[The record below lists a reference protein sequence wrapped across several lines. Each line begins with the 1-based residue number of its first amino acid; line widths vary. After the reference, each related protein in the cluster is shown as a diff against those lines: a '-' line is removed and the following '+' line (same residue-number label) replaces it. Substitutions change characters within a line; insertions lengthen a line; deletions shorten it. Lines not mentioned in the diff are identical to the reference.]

1 MISSNINTCARNSVL
16 YTHDTAMHVK
26 AGALDM
32 EIDLLNKKILQLLQK
47 DGRITYKDITKEMDR
62 AESTV
67 RERIG
72 FMEDQKIIEGY
83 TAIINKPRVGLN
95 RSAIIYA
102 RVPVASLDEI
112 SNNLKTVN
120 GVLQIYRTSGDKNL
134 AFFMAA
140 TDDDELNRTI
150 KNKVTP
156 LGVNDL
162 EVSIIMEAV
171 REIAEVNIL
180 SVEEK
185 TEMDEK
191 KKQREVSRT
200 QKFVKG
206 EKKLGSALEN
216 SYENFKIQV

>member
-1 MISSNINTCARNSVL
+1 MSS
-16 YTHDTAMHVK
+16 
-26 AGALDM
+26 AGASDM

-102 RVPVASLDEI
+102 KVPISSFDEI
-112 SNNLKTVN
+112 ANNLKSVN

-140 TDDDELNRTI
+140 TDDEELSRTI
-150 KNKVTP
+150 KNKVNP
-156 LGVNDL
+156 LGVQDL
-162 EVSIIMEAV
+162 EVSVILEAV

-185 TEMDEK
+185 TDMDDK
-191 KKQREVSRT
+191 KKQKELSRV
-200 QKFVKG
+200 QKPVKG
-206 EKKLGSALEN
+206 ERKLGSALEN

>member
-1 MISSNINTCARNSVL
+1 M
-16 YTHDTAMHVK
+16 
-26 AGALDM
+26 AGDLDM

-95 RSAIIYA
+95 RSAILYA
-102 RVPVASLDEI
+102 RVPISSFDEI
-112 SNNLKTVN
+112 TNNLKAVN

-140 TDDDELNRTI
+140 VDDEELNRTI

-156 LGVNDL
+156 LGVNDI
-162 EVSIIMEAV
+162 EVSIILEAV

-185 TEMDEK
+185 SDIDDR
-191 KKQREVSRT
+191 KKQREISRT
-200 QKFVKG
+200 HKAVRG

>member
-1 MISSNINTCARNSVL
+1 
-16 YTHDTAMHVK
+16 
-26 AGALDM
+26 M
-32 EIDLLNKKILQLLQK
+32 EIDQLNKKILQLLQK

-95 RSAIIYA
+95 RSAIIYS
-102 RVPVASLDEI
+102 RVPISSFDEI
-112 SNNLKTVN
+112 ANNLKAVN

-134 AFFMAA
+134 AFFMSA
-140 TDDDELNRTI
+140 TDDEELNRTI

-156 LGVNDL
+156 LGVTDI
-162 EVSIIMEAV
+162 EVSIILEAV

-185 TEMDEK
+185 AEMDEK
-191 KKQREVSRT
+191 KKQRELSHAPKT
-200 QKFVKG
+200 VKG
-206 EKKLGSALEN
+206 EKKLGTALEN

>member
-1 MISSNINTCARNSVL
+1 
-16 YTHDTAMHVK
+16 
-26 AGALDM
+26 M
-32 EIDLLNKKILQLLQK
+32 EIDQLNKKILQLLQK

-72 FMEDQKIIEGY
+72 FMEDQNIIEGY

-102 RVPVASLDEI
+102 RVPISNFDEI
-112 SNNLKTVN
+112 ANNLKTVN

-140 TDDDELNRTI
+140 TDDEELNRTI

-156 LGVNDL
+156 LGVADI
-162 EVSIIMEAV
+162 EVSIILEAV

-185 TEMDEK
+185 AEMDEK
-191 KKQREVSRT
+191 KKQRELSHT
-200 QKFVKG
+200 QKATKG
-206 EKKLGSALEN
+206 EKKLGTALEN
-216 SYENFKIQV
+216 SYGNFKIQV

>member
-1 MISSNINTCARNSVL
+1 
-16 YTHDTAMHVK
+16 
-26 AGALDM
+26 M

-102 RVPVASLDEI
+102 KVPIANFDEI
-112 SNNLKTVN
+112 ANNLKAVN

-140 TDDDELNRTI
+140 TDDDELSRTI
-150 KNKVTP
+150 KNKINP
-156 LGVNDL
+156 LGVQDI
-162 EVSIIMEAV
+162 EVSVIMEAV

-185 TEMDEK
+185 NDMDEK
-191 KKQREVSRT
+191 KKQKELSRT
-200 QKFVKG
+200 QKPVKG
-206 EKKLGSALEN
+206 ERKLGSALEN

>member
-1 MISSNINTCARNSVL
+1 
-16 YTHDTAMHVK
+16 
-26 AGALDM
+26 M
-32 EIDLLNKKILQLLQK
+32 EIDQLNKKILQLLQK

-95 RSAIIYA
+95 RSAIIYS
-102 RVPVASLDEI
+102 RVPISSFDEI
-112 SNNLKTVN
+112 ANNLKTVN
-120 GVLQIYRTSGDKNL
+120 GVLQIYRTSGDKN
-134 AFFMAA
+134 
-140 TDDDELNRTI
+140 
-150 KNKVTP
+150 KVTP
-156 LGVNDL
+156 LGVTDI
-162 EVSIIMEAV
+162 EVSIILEAV

-191 KKQREVSRT
+191 KKQRELSHAP
-200 QKFVKG
+200 KAAKG
-206 EKKLGSALEN
+206 EKKLGTALEN

>member
-1 MISSNINTCARNSVL
+1 
-16 YTHDTAMHVK
+16 
-26 AGALDM
+26 M
-32 EIDLLNKKILQLLQK
+32 EIDQLNKKILQLLQK

-102 RVPVASLDEI
+102 RVPVSNFDEI
-112 SNNLKTVN
+112 ANNLKTVN

-140 TDDDELNRTI
+140 TDDEELNRTI

-156 LGVNDL
+156 LGVTDI

-185 TEMDEK
+185 AEMDEK
-191 KKQREVSRT
+191 KKQRELSHAP
-200 QKFVKG
+200 QKTGKG
-206 EKKLGSALEN
+206 EKKLGTALES
-216 SYENFKIQV
+216 SYGNFKIQV

>member
-1 MISSNINTCARNSVL
+1 
-16 YTHDTAMHVK
+16 
-26 AGALDM
+26 M

-72 FMEDQKIIEGY
+72 FMEDQKIVEGY

-102 RVPVASLDEI
+102 RVHVSNFDEI
-112 SNNLKTVN
+112 ANNLKAVN

-140 TDDDELNRTI
+140 TDDEELNRTI

-156 LGVNDL
+156 LGVIDI
-162 EVSIIMEAV
+162 EVSIILEAV

-185 TEMDEK
+185 AEMDDK
-191 KKQREVSRT
+191 KKQRELSRT
-200 QKFVKG
+200 QKAVKG
-206 EKKLGSALEN
+206 EKKLGAALEN
-216 SYENFKIQV
+216 SYENFKIRV

>member
-1 MISSNINTCARNSVL
+1 
-16 YTHDTAMHVK
+16 
-26 AGALDM
+26 M

-102 RVPVASLDEI
+102 KVPISSFDEI
-112 SNNLKTVN
+112 ANNLKAVN

-150 KNKVTP
+150 KNKINP
-156 LGVNDL
+156 LGVQDI
-162 EVSIIMEAV
+162 EVSVIMEAV

-191 KKQREVSRT
+191 KRQRELIRA
-200 QKFVKG
+200 QKPQKG

-216 SYENFKIQV
+216 SYEIFVET

>member
-1 MISSNINTCARNSVL
+1 
-16 YTHDTAMHVK
+16 
-26 AGALDM
+26 M

-102 RVPVASLDEI
+102 KVPIANFDEI
-112 SNNLKTVN
+112 ANNLKAVN

-140 TDDDELNRTI
+140 VDDDELNRTI
-150 KNKVTP
+150 KNKVNP
-156 LGVNDL
+156 LGVQDI
-162 EVSIIMEAV
+162 EVSVIMEAV

-191 KKQREVSRT
+191 KKQKELSRT
-200 QKFVKG
+200 QKPLKG

>member
-1 MISSNINTCARNSVL
+1 
-16 YTHDTAMHVK
+16 
-26 AGALDM
+26 M

-102 RVPVASLDEI
+102 RVPISNFEEI
-112 SNNLKTVN
+112 ANNLKAVN

-140 TDDDELNRTI
+140 VDDEELNRTI

-156 LGVNDL
+156 LGVIDL
-162 EVSIIMEAV
+162 EVSIILEAV

-191 KKQREVSRT
+191 KRQREVSRT
-200 QKFVKG
+200 QKAVKG

>member
-1 MISSNINTCARNSVL
+1 
-16 YTHDTAMHVK
+16 
-26 AGALDM
+26 M

-72 FMEDQKIIEGY
+72 FMEEQKIIEGY

-102 RVPVASLDEI
+102 RVPTSSFDEVT
-112 SNNLKTVN
+112 NNLKAVN

-140 TDDDELNRTI
+140 TDDEEMNRTI
-150 KNKVTP
+150 KNKIAP
-156 LGVNDL
+156 LGVTDI
-162 EVSIIMEAV
+162 EVSIILEAV

-185 TEMDEK
+185 AEMEEK
-191 KKQREVSRT
+191 KKQKEMARAH
-200 QKFVKG
+200 KPVKD
-206 EKKLGSALEN
+206 EKKLGAALEI
-216 SYENFKIQV
+216 SYENFKAQV

>member
-1 MISSNINTCARNSVL
+1 
-16 YTHDTAMHVK
+16 
-26 AGALDM
+26 M

-95 RSAIIYA
+95 RSAILYA
-102 RVPVASLDEI
+102 RVPISSFEEI
-112 SNNLKTVN
+112 ANNLKAVN

-140 TDDDELNRTI
+140 TDDEELNRTI

-156 LGVNDL
+156 LGVTDI
-162 EVSIIMEAV
+162 EVSIILEAV

-185 TEMDEK
+185 NEMDEK
-191 KKQREVSRT
+191 KRQREVSRT
-200 QKFVKG
+200 QKAVKG
-206 EKKLGSALEN
+206 ERKLGSALEN
-216 SYENFKIQV
+216 ALENFRVQV

>member
-1 MISSNINTCARNSVL
+1 M
-16 YTHDTAMHVK
+16 

-102 RVPVASLDEI
+102 KVPISSFDEI
-112 SNNLKTVN
+112 ANNLKAVN

-150 KNKVTP
+150 KNKINP
-156 LGVNDL
+156 LGVQDI
-162 EVSIIMEAV
+162 EVSVIMEAV

-191 KKQREVSRT
+191 KRQRELIRA
-200 QKFVKG
+200 QKPQKG

-216 SYENFKIQV
+216 SYEIFVET

>member
-1 MISSNINTCARNSVL
+1 
-16 YTHDTAMHVK
+16 
-26 AGALDM
+26 M

-95 RSAIIYA
+95 RSAILYA
-102 RVPVASLDEI
+102 RVPISSFEEI
-112 SNNLKTVN
+112 ANNLKAVN

-140 TDDDELNRTI
+140 TDDEELNRTI

-156 LGVNDL
+156 LGVTDI
-162 EVSIIMEAV
+162 EVSIILEAV

-185 TEMDEK
+185 NEMDEK
-191 KKQREVSRT
+191 KRQREVSRT
-200 QKFVKG
+200 QKAVKG
-206 EKKLGSALEN
+206 EKKIGTALEN
-216 SYENFKIQV
+216 ALENFRVQV

>member
-1 MISSNINTCARNSVL
+1 M
-16 YTHDTAMHVK
+16 
-26 AGALDM
+26 DM

-102 RVPVASLDEI
+102 KVPISNFDEI
-112 SNNLKTVN
+112 ANNLKNVN

-140 TDDDELNRTI
+140 TDDEELNRTI
-150 KNKVTP
+150 KNKVSP
-156 LGVNDL
+156 LGVQDL
-162 EVSIIMEAV
+162 EVSVIMEAV

-185 TEMDEK
+185 TVMDDK
-191 KKQREVSRT
+191 KKQKELSRT
-200 QKFVKG
+200 QKPVKG

-216 SYENFKIQV
+216 SFENFRIQV

>member
-1 MISSNINTCARNSVL
+1 M
-16 YTHDTAMHVK
+16 

-102 RVPVASLDEI
+102 KVPISSFDEI
-112 SNNLKTVN
+112 ANNLKAVN

-134 AFFMAA
+134 AFFMTAI
-140 TDDDELNRTI
+140 DDDELNRTI
-150 KNKVTP
+150 KNKINP
-156 LGVNDL
+156 LGVQDI
-162 EVSIIMEAV
+162 EVSVIMEAV

-185 TEMDEK
+185 TDMDEK
-191 KKQREVSRT
+191 KRQRELMRN
-200 QKFVKG
+200 QKPQNG
-206 EKKLGSALEN
+206 GKKLGSALGN
-216 SYENFKIQV
+216 SYEIFIET

>member
-1 MISSNINTCARNSVL
+1 
-16 YTHDTAMHVK
+16 
-26 AGALDM
+26 M

-102 RVPVASLDEI
+102 RVPISSFEEI
-112 SNNLKTVN
+112 ANNLKAVN

-140 TDDDELNRTI
+140 TDDEELNRTI

-156 LGVNDL
+156 LGVADI

-185 TEMDEK
+185 NEMDEK
-191 KKQREVSRT
+191 KRQREVSRS
-200 QKFVKG
+200 QKAVKG
-206 EKKLGSALEN
+206 DGKIGSALEN
-216 SYENFKIQV
+216 ALENFRVQV

>member
-1 MISSNINTCARNSVL
+1 M
-16 YTHDTAMHVK
+16 
-26 AGALDM
+26 AGDLDM
-32 EIDLLNKKILQLLQK
+32 EIDLLNKKILELLQK

-95 RSAIIYA
+95 RSAILYA
-102 RVPVASLDEI
+102 RVPISSFDEI
-112 SNNLKTVN
+112 TNNLKAVN

-140 TDDDELNRTI
+140 VDDEELNRTI

-156 LGVNDL
+156 LGVNDI
-162 EVSIIMEAV
+162 EVSIILEAV

-185 TEMDEK
+185 SDIDDR
-191 KKQREVSRT
+191 KKQREISRT
-200 QKFVKG
+200 QKAVRG

>member
-1 MISSNINTCARNSVL
+1 
-16 YTHDTAMHVK
+16 
-26 AGALDM
+26 M

-102 RVPVASLDEI
+102 RVPISNFDEI
-112 SNNLKTVN
+112 ANNLKTVN

-140 TDDDELNRTI
+140 TDDEELNRTI

-156 LGVNDL
+156 LGVADI
-162 EVSIIMEAV
+162 EVSIILEAV

-191 KKQREVSRT
+191 KKQHELSRT
-200 QKFVKG
+200 QKAVKG

>member
-1 MISSNINTCARNSVL
+1 
-16 YTHDTAMHVK
+16 
-26 AGALDM
+26 M
-32 EIDLLNKKILQLLQK
+32 EIDQLNKKILQLLQK

-102 RVPVASLDEI
+102 RVPVSNFDEI
-112 SNNLKTVN
+112 ANNLKAVN

-140 TDDDELNRTI
+140 IDDEELNRTI

-156 LGVNDL
+156 LGVSDI
-162 EVSIIMEAV
+162 EVSIILEAV

-185 TEMDEK
+185 AELDEK
-191 KKQREVSRT
+191 KKQREISHA
-200 QKFVKG
+200 QKTARG
-206 EKKLGSALEN
+206 EKKLGTALES
-216 SYENFKIQV
+216 SYENFTIQV

>member
-1 MISSNINTCARNSVL
+1 
-16 YTHDTAMHVK
+16 
-26 AGALDM
+26 M

-95 RSAIIYA
+95 RSAILYA
-102 RVPVASLDEI
+102 RVPISSFEEI
-112 SNNLKTVN
+112 ANNLKAVN

-140 TDDDELNRTI
+140 TDDEELNRTI

-156 LGVNDL
+156 LGVTDI
-162 EVSIIMEAV
+162 EVSIILEAV

-185 TEMDEK
+185 NEMDEK
-191 KKQREVSRT
+191 KRQREVSRT
-200 QKFVKG
+200 QRAVKG
-206 EKKLGSALEN
+206 DKKLGSALEN
-216 SYENFKIQV
+216 ALENFKIQV

>member
-1 MISSNINTCARNSVL
+1 
-16 YTHDTAMHVK
+16 
-26 AGALDM
+26 M

-72 FMEDQKIIEGY
+72 FMEEQKIIEGY

-102 RVPVASLDEI
+102 RVPTSSFDEVT
-112 SNNLKTVN
+112 NNLKAVN

-140 TDDDELNRTI
+140 TDDEEMNRTI
-150 KNKVTP
+150 KNKIAP
-156 LGVNDL
+156 LGVTDI
-162 EVSIIMEAV
+162 EVSIILEAV

-185 TEMDEK
+185 AEMEEK
-191 KKQREVSRT
+191 KKQKEMARAH
-200 QKFVKG
+200 KPVKG
-206 EKKLGSALEN
+206 EKKLGAALES
-216 SYENFKIQV
+216 SYENFKVQV

>member
-1 MISSNINTCARNSVL
+1 
-16 YTHDTAMHVK
+16 
-26 AGALDM
+26 M

-102 RVPVASLDEI
+102 RVPISSFEEI
-112 SNNLKTVN
+112 TNNLKAVN
-120 GVLQIYRTSGDKNL
+120 GVLQIYRTSGEKNL

-156 LGVNDL
+156 LGVADI

-185 TEMDEK
+185 NEMDEK
-191 KKQREVSRT
+191 KRQREVSRT
-200 QKFVKG
+200 QRAVKG
-206 EKKLGSALEN
+206 RKLGNALEN
-216 SYENFKIQV
+216 ALENFRVQV

>member
-1 MISSNINTCARNSVL
+1 
-16 YTHDTAMHVK
+16 
-26 AGALDM
+26 
-32 EIDLLNKKILQLLQK
+32 
-47 DGRITYKDITKEMDR
+47 
-62 AESTV
+62 
-67 RERIG
+67 
-72 FMEDQKIIEGY
+72 MEDQKIIEGY

-102 RVPVASLDEI
+102 KVPIANFDEI
-112 SNNLKTVN
+112 ANNLKAVN

-140 TDDDELNRTI
+140 VDDDELNRTI
-150 KNKVTP
+150 KNKVNP
-156 LGVNDL
+156 LGVQDL
-162 EVSIIMEAV
+162 EVSVIMEAV

-191 KKQREVSRT
+191 KKQKEISRT
-200 QKFVKG
+200 QKPLKG

>member
-1 MISSNINTCARNSVL
+1 
-16 YTHDTAMHVK
+16 
-26 AGALDM
+26 M
-32 EIDLLNKKILQLLQK
+32 EIDILNKKILQLLQK

-102 RVPVASLDEI
+102 KVPIASFDEI
-112 SNNLKTVN
+112 ANNLKAVN

-140 TDDDELNRTI
+140 VDDDELNRTI
-150 KNKVTP
+150 KNKVNP
-156 LGVNDL
+156 LGVQDI
-162 EVSIIMEAV
+162 EVSVIMEAV

-191 KKQREVSRT
+191 KKQKELSRT
-200 QKFVKG
+200 QKPLKG

>member
-1 MISSNINTCARNSVL
+1 
-16 YTHDTAMHVK
+16 
-26 AGALDM
+26 M

-102 RVPVASLDEI
+102 RVPISSFEEI
-112 SNNLKTVN
+112 ANNLKAVN

-140 TDDDELNRTI
+140 TDDEELNRTI

-156 LGVNDL
+156 LGVTDI

-185 TEMDEK
+185 NEMDEK
-191 KKQREVSRT
+191 KRLREVSRS
-200 QKFVKG
+200 QKAVKG
-206 EKKLGSALEN
+206 EKKIGSALEN
-216 SYENFKIQV
+216 ALENFRVQV

>member
-1 MISSNINTCARNSVL
+1 M
-16 YTHDTAMHVK
+16 
-26 AGALDM
+26 AGDLDM
-32 EIDLLNKKILQLLQK
+32 EIDLLNKKILELLQK

-95 RSAIIYA
+95 RSAILYA
-102 RVPVASLDEI
+102 RVPISSFDEI
-112 SNNLKTVN
+112 TNNLKAVN

-140 TDDDELNRTI
+140 VDDEELNRTI

-156 LGVNDL
+156 LGVNDI
-162 EVSIIMEAV
+162 EVSIILEAV

-185 TEMDEK
+185 SDIDDK
-191 KKQREVSRT
+191 KKQREMSRT
-200 QKFVKG
+200 QKAVRG

>member
-1 MISSNINTCARNSVL
+1 
-16 YTHDTAMHVK
+16 
-26 AGALDM
+26 M

-102 RVPVASLDEI
+102 KVPIASFDEI
-112 SNNLKTVN
+112 ANNLKAVN

-140 TDDDELNRTI
+140 VDDDELNRTI
-150 KNKVTP
+150 KNKVNP
-156 LGVNDL
+156 LGVQDI
-162 EVSIIMEAV
+162 EVSVIMEAV

-191 KKQREVSRT
+191 KKQKELSRT
-200 QKFVKG
+200 QKPLKG

>member
-1 MISSNINTCARNSVL
+1 M
-16 YTHDTAMHVK
+16 
-26 AGALDM
+26 DM

-102 RVPVASLDEI
+102 KVPISNFDEI
-112 SNNLKTVN
+112 ANNLKSVN

-140 TDDDELNRTI
+140 TDDEELNRTI
-150 KNKVTP
+150 KNKVSP
-156 LGVNDL
+156 LGVQDL
-162 EVSIIMEAV
+162 EVSVIMEAV

-185 TEMDEK
+185 TVMDDK
-191 KKQREVSRT
+191 KKQKELSRT
-200 QKFVKG
+200 QKPIKG

-216 SYENFKIQV
+216 SFENFRIQV

>member
-1 MISSNINTCARNSVL
+1 
-16 YTHDTAMHVK
+16 
-26 AGALDM
+26 M

-102 RVPVASLDEI
+102 RVPISNFEEI
-112 SNNLKTVN
+112 ANNLKAVN

-140 TDDDELNRTI
+140 TDDEELNRTI

-156 LGVNDL
+156 LGVADI

-185 TEMDEK
+185 NEMDEK
-191 KKQREVSRT
+191 KRLREVSRS
-200 QKFVKG
+200 QKAVKG
-206 EKKLGSALEN
+206 DRKIGSALGN
-216 SYENFKIQV
+216 ALENFRIQV

>member
-1 MISSNINTCARNSVL
+1 
-16 YTHDTAMHVK
+16 
-26 AGALDM
+26 M

-83 TAIINKPRVGLN
+83 TSIINKPRVGLN

-102 RVPVASLDEI
+102 KVPISSFEEI
-112 SNNLKTVN
+112 ANNLKSVN

-140 TDDDELNRTI
+140 TDDDELSRTI
-150 KNKVTP
+150 KNKINP
-156 LGVNDL
+156 LGIQDI
-162 EVSIIMEAV
+162 EVSVILEAV

-185 TEMDEK
+185 TAMDDK
-191 KKQREVSRT
+191 KKLKELSKT
-200 QKFVKG
+200 QKPVKG
-206 EKKLGSALEN
+206 EKKMGFALGS
-216 SYENFKIQV
+216 SYENFKV

>member
-1 MISSNINTCARNSVL
+1 
-16 YTHDTAMHVK
+16 
-26 AGALDM
+26 M

-83 TAIINKPRVGLN
+83 TSIINKPRVGLN

-102 RVPVASLDEI
+102 KVPISSFEEI
-112 SNNLKTVN
+112 ANNLKSVN

-140 TDDDELNRTI
+140 TDDDELSRTI
-150 KNKVTP
+150 KNKINP
-156 LGVNDL
+156 LGIQDI
-162 EVSIIMEAV
+162 EVSVILEAV

-185 TEMDEK
+185 TAMDDK
-191 KKQREVSRT
+191 KKLKELSKS
-200 QKFVKG
+200 QKLVKG
-206 EKKLGSALEN
+206 EKKMGFALGST
-216 SYENFKIQV
+216 YENFKV

>member
-1 MISSNINTCARNSVL
+1 
-16 YTHDTAMHVK
+16 
-26 AGALDM
+26 M

-72 FMEDQKIIEGY
+72 FMEEQKIIEGY

-95 RSAIIYA
+95 RSAIMYA
-102 RVPVASLDEI
+102 RVPISNFEEI
-112 SNNLKTVN
+112 ANNLKAVN

-140 TDDDELNRTI
+140 VDDEELNRTI

-156 LGVNDL
+156 LGVIDI
-162 EVSIIMEAV
+162 EVSIILEAV

-185 TEMDEK
+185 TDMDEK
-191 KKQREVSRT
+191 KRQREVSRT
-200 QKFVKG
+200 QKAVKG
-206 EKKLGSALEN
+206 DKKLGSALEN
-216 SYENFKIQV
+216 SYENIKIQV